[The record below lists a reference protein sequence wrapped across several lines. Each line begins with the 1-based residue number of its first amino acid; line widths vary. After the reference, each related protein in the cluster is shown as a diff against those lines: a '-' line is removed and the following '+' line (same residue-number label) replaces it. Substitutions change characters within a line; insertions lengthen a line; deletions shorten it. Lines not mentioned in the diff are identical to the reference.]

1 MNKNNKKKAFTLP
14 EVIITLSVT
23 VVVLS
28 LITSLVIVV
37 SNVSKSQI
45 YAQNCQAEYQYANN
59 LVNKFAN
66 AYSFGD
72 YTFSLQQTEYE
83 CKIVVQKDSQT
94 YELVYQKAQSKLSAQ
109 ILDTMSGQAE
119 QKVISFQN
127 IKNIVFAKQDNLL
140 KCEYQF
146 ESYPPFTNLI
156 VLGVA

>member
-1 MNKNNKKKAFTLP
+1 MNRKNKKKAFTLL
-14 EVIITLSVT
+14 EVVITLSVT

-28 LITSLVIVV
+28 LITSLVIVI
-37 SNVSKSQI
+37 SNVSKLQI
-45 YAQNCQAEYQYANN
+45 YAQNCQAEYQQAND

-66 AYSFGD
+66 AYSFGEC
-72 YTFSLQQTEYE
+72 TFSLQQTEYE

-94 YELVYQKAQSKLSAQ
+94 YELVYQKMQSKLTAQ
-109 ILDTMSGQAE
+109 ILEAMSGQAE

-127 IKNIVFAKQDNLL
+127 IKNIVFAKQDNLI

-146 ESYPPFTNLI
+146 ESYPTFTNLL